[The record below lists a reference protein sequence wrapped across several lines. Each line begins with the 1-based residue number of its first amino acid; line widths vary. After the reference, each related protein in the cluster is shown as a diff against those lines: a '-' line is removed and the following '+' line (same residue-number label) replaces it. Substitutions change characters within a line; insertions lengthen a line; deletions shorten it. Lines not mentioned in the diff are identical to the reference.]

1 MSKRK
6 FLYFLPIC
14 LVSLLL
20 FSSCEKKIPEP
31 DLKAGK
37 ITVSEFTLGPGDVVN
52 VFVWRHDELSKKV
65 TVDPGGRISF
75 PLVGEID
82 ATGISVFALRD
93 RIVTGLS
100 KYLVDPQVDVS
111 IESARSQKIYVLGE
125 VQRPG
130 IFALQSPTT
139 VLEAITMAGGF
150 MPEAKPSSVVLIRG
164 GLSSRNAVTLDLKKA
179 LKKGDLSANVAIQ
192 KGDVIYVPPMLIA
205 DLGRKFRYIYDI
217 LAPVV
222 LLENGI
228 ALEPQVEHVLT
239 GSGKRRG
246 STIVIGTGQ

>member
-1 MSKRK
+1 MSKRTPRY
-6 FLYFLPIC
+6 LLPIF
-14 LVSLLL
+14 LVFVIL
-20 FSSCEKKIPEP
+20 FPGCAKKVQEPEFV
-31 DLKAGK
+31 ASK
-37 ITVSEFTLGPGDVVN
+37 ITVSEFTLGPGDVVD
-52 VFVWRHDELSKKV
+52 VFVWRHDELTKKV
-65 TVDPGGRISF
+65 QVDPNGSISF
-75 PLVGEID
+75 PLVGKID
-82 ATGISVFALRD
+82 VTGLSVFALRD
-93 RIVTGLS
+93 KIVKGLS

-150 MPEAKPSSVVLIRG
+150 RVEAKPSSVVLIRG

-179 LKKGDLSANVAIQ
+179 LKKGDLSANVVIQ

-205 DLGRKFRYIYDI
+205 DLSRKFRYIYDI

-228 ALEPQVEHVLT
+228 ALEPQVERVLT
-239 GSGKRRG
+239 GSDNKKNT
-246 STIVIGTGQ
+246 TIVIGTGQ